1 MSPAS
6 AFVSLAPVLAVQPL
20 ARAATLLRTSTFAPS
35 RSAPFSL
42 VAPAGAL
49 APRPR
54 AAVPAARGHGARRR
68 AAAMAADANG
78 SSKYDYDL
86 FVIGAGSGGV
96 RASRIAAGHG
106 ARVAVAEQAAL
117 GGTCVNVGC
126 VPKKLFSYGS
136 HYAHDFEDAARY
148 GWSVPEKPTVDW
160 PTLIA
165 NKNAEILRLNGIYGR
180 MLENAGVELKV
191 GSAKLTGPH
200 SVEVDGVAHTA
211 ETILVA
217 VGGEPFVPTFPG
229 SEHVITSNEAF
240 FLDSL
245 PRRVLIAGGG
255 YIAVEFACIFHGYGS
270 EVTQLYRG
278 DLFLRGFDHDVRTH
292 LAGEMTERGIDV
304 RFNTDV
310 RSVVKNADGSFTT
323 TLKDGSTVETDIVM
337 FATGRKPM
345 TSTLGLEAAGVTT
358 GKSGEIPVDD
368 FSQTNVPSIYAVGDV
383 TDRVALTP
391 VAIAEGHC
399 FADTLYNDNPRSPN
413 YEYIPSA
420 VFSQPAIGTCGLSEE
435 QAVAQFGADDVDV
448 YKSAFRPL
456 KHTLTQRVGER
467 ELMKLVVQR
476 STDLVVGVH
485 VVQSAAG
492 ELIQLAGVA
501 LKAGV
506 TKKLFDSTIGVHPT
520 SAEELVTLRQSERAK
535 AEAAAAAEA
544 KKTAA

>member
-1 MSPAS
+1 MASTS
-6 AFVSLAPVLAVQPL
+6 AFVSIAPVLAKLPL
-20 ARAATLLRTSTFAPS
+20 CRASSVLRTSVFTPVRAAPS
-35 RSAPFSL
+35 SRH
-42 VAPAGAL
+42 V
-49 APRPR
+49 R
-54 AAVPAARGHGARRR
+54 AAPSVPQRGAAQRGANRW
-68 AAAMAADANG
+68 ATTMAGGGANG

-106 ARVAVAEQAAL
+106 ARVAVAEEAAL

-136 HYAHDFEDAARY
+136 HYSHDFADAAKY
-148 GWSVPEKPTVDW
+148 GWSVPEMPTVDW

-191 GSAKLTGPH
+191 GAATLTGPH
-200 SVEVDGVAHTA
+200 SVEVNGVAHTA

-240 FLDSL
+240 FLESL

-270 EVTQLYRG
+270 QVTQLYRG

-292 LAGEMTERGIDV
+292 LAGEMTDRGIDV

-310 RSVVKNADGSFTT
+310 KAVVKNADGSFTT
-323 TLKDGSTVETDIVM
+323 TLKDGSTVETDVVM
-337 FATGRKPM
+337 FATGRKPK
-345 TSTLGLEAAGVTT
+345 TSELGLEAAGVTT

-399 FADTLYNDNPRSPN
+399 FADTLFDNNPRSPN

-420 VFSQPAIGTCGLSEE
+420 VFSQPAIGTCGLTEE
-435 QAVAQFGADDVDV
+435 QAVAQFGEDDVDV
-448 YKSAFRPL
+448 FKSAFRPL
-456 KHTLTQRVGER
+456 KHTLTQRPGER
-467 ELMKLVVQR
+467 ELMKLIVRR
-476 STDLVVGVH
+476 STDVVVGVH

-544 KKTAA
+544 KKATA